1 MATIR
6 IIAED
11 KAQRRQVKPVSGT
24 ALRADGCRP
33 ESAPTALAR
42 STSLL
47 MRYCCRHGDAVLT
60 RRIPTGSP
68 LWSKA

>member
-47 MRYCCRHGDAVLT
+47 
-60 RRIPTGSP
+60 
-68 LWSKA
+68 